1 LLTTDRLAYDA
12 AVAYYEELKRQIA
25 EHESRD
31 GGAPVDRGKLIPLK
45 SKYPAFEKPSAAAY
59 ASPRVLEVDQTSK
72 RTSQSPNTRIRQRST
87 KPSWRWGDADEFE
100 AQHRMRYTSDMQR
113 WEYMTFDLLERE
125 LTVEEL
131 NRLGR
136 EGWEAVATVGSWG
149 VERHSQHP
157 VLLFKRP
164 LPNAAEGSSGV

>member
-1 LLTTDRLAYDA
+1 
-12 AVAYYEELKRQIA
+12 
-25 EHESRD
+25 
-31 GGAPVDRGKLIPLK
+31 
-45 SKYPAFEKPSAAAY
+45 
-59 ASPRVLEVDQTSK
+59 VLEVDQTSK

-100 AQHRMRYTSDMQR
+100 AQHLMRYTSDMQR